1 MRPTA
6 AVRGAQDKT
15 SIVDPSRKH
24 SRNLILVVA
33 EMQFNSLCNHRCVQN
48 FQAQANT
55 LIYPRPQTKWGSI
68 FSRRF

>member
-6 AVRGAQDKT
+6 WVRGAQDKT

-33 EMQFNSLCNHRCVQN
+33 EMQFNSLCIAHCATTDVFRILMLA
-48 FQAQANT
+48 FGKDRLDGL
-55 LIYPRPQTKWGSI
+55 LI
-68 FSRRF
+68 